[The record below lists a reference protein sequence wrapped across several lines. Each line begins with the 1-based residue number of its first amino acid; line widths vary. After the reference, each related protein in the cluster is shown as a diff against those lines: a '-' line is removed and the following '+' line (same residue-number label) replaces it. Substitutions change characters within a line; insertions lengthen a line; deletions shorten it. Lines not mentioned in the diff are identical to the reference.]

1 MKAKLCLFLC
11 AFLLLAALPGM
22 SYDFG
27 GKIDNATSPTVSSG
41 NVNLLQEDK
50 LALWVETALGE
61 NLKLTVQGSFTL
73 PYTYSFS
80 AESGDT
86 GATPFLNLDLLTVEG
101 EKLLGSFGTRRLSYT
116 LGRFAAADFSGY
128 LFDDTLDGLT
138 VGWQQALFNATL
150 TAGYTGLQFQPY
162 SSVRM
167 SGADAAD
174 TLYTEDDPLGDKLAP
189 PRLIGLLAFEFPELM
204 GRQDLRVT
212 LAAQQ
217 DLRDK
222 TELLAEG
229 DTVKA
234 ALNGPVGR
242 LSTQYLGAGLRGN
255 LAPALYADLF
265 VYLGSG
271 RMLSWLED
279 AYYEY
284 RWMLSALAGGSVRW
298 FREDLLSSRAELK
311 LLFASGDADFETFLE
326 GNREELATAFQTIS
340 RPELALVFSPVLSNL
355 AVLEA
360 SYSVKP
366 AAALQVL
373 VKAFAFL
380 RPAAGPVSDSR
391 VDPAGEAD
399 YLGSEIDLA
408 LRWRPYSDLGLAC
421 SAGIFLP
428 AEAAFLAGAADPELQ
443 GRIEI
448 SFSF

>member
-50 LALWVETALGE
+50 LALWVETGLGE
-61 NLKLTVQGSFTL
+61 ALKLTVQGSFTL

-101 EKLLGSFGTRRLSYT
+101 EKLLGSLGTRRLSYT
-116 LGRFAAADFSGY
+116 LGRFSAADFSGY

-174 TLYTEDDPLGDKLAP
+174 TLYAEDDPLGDKLAP
-189 PRLIGLLAFEFPELM
+189 PRLIGLLAFEFPELI

-234 ALNGPVGR
+234 ALNAPVGR
-242 LSTQYLGAGLRGN
+242 LSTQYLGAGLRGG

-284 RWMLSALAGGSVRW
+284 RWMLSALAGGSLRW

-326 GNREELATAFQTIS
+326 GNREELATAFQPIS

-366 AAALQVL
+366 AAKLQALI
-373 VKAFAFL
+373 KAFAFL
-380 RPAAGPVSDSR
+380 RPAAAPVSDSR
-391 VDPAGEAD
+391 VDPAGEAG
-399 YLGSEIDLA
+399 YLGSEVDLA
-408 LRWRPYSDLGLAC
+408 VRWRPYSDLGLAF
-421 SAGIFLP
+421 SAGLFLP
-428 AEAAFLAGAADPELQ
+428 AEAAFLAADPSPELE
-443 GRIEI
+443 GRVEI